1 MHHSTVGAFPF
12 VKYVKGVL
20 FRSVRF
26 GSEALLRTL
35 VVLHVLGEGG
45 TCVISIEIT
54 VNSLETAF
62 DFNDLQ
68 VNRMTCK
75 STCN

>member
-20 FRSVRF
+20 FLFGSVRF
-26 GSEALLRTL
+26 GGPSA
-35 VVLHVLGEGG
+35 VLHVLGEGG

-54 VNSLETAF
+54 VNSLGTAF

-68 VNRMTCK
+68 VNRMTCN